1 MPTVVLRL
9 MLFVRRSLESAFCPL
24 RFRRTISFRTR
35 KSSGSLCRLAANY
48 ERIKTRAGRLSG
60 ARVTY
65 GGGKPPMAETI
76 PGRLA
81 AARARRI
88 SRMRYLVTGGAG
100 FIGSNTVDELVRRG
114 HSVVVL
120 DDLTSGKEDNLAEI
134 RNKITFIK
142 GSITDI
148 EVVRKAVH
156 EAEFVLHLAART
168 SVPKSVKD
176 PIETNRINIDGTLN
190 VLVAARDAKV
200 KRVVFAASSSA
211 YGETP
216 TLPKVEKMEPQPIS
230 PYGVT
235 KYVGELYAQT
245 FGRCYGLENVSLR
258 YFNIFGPRQDPSSP
272 YSGVLAKFC
281 TAALEETQ
289 PIIFG
294 DGEQTR
300 DFTYVENAVQ
310 ANVLA
315 FEAPNVSGRVF
326 NVGVGGRFSLNQ
338 TVALLN
344 KIAGKSLESKYEPA
358 RDGDIRDSQAD
369 ISRAREFLGYEPAV
383 AFEEGLRRT
392 FDWYRA
398 TQEKANAT
406 PTPASAPMP
415 TPPK

>member
-1 MPTVVLRL
+1 MRG
-9 MLFVRRSLESAFCPL
+9 A
-24 RFRRTISFRTR
+24 
-35 KSSGSLCRLAANY
+35 
-48 ERIKTRAGRLSG
+48 RLSG
-60 ARVTY
+60 ARVAY
-65 GGGKPPMAETI
+65 RGSHP
-76 PGRLA
+76 LA
-81 AARARRI
+81 ANLVKEDPG
-88 SRMRYLVTGGAG
+88 MRFVVTGGAG

-120 DDLTSGKEDNLAEI
+120 DDLSSGKEENLAEV
-134 RNKITFIK
+134 RNKITLIK

-148 EVVRKAVH
+148 EVVRKAMH
-156 EAEFVLHLAART
+156 EAEYVLHLAART

-200 KRVVFAASSSA
+200 KRIVFAASSSA

-281 TAALEETQ
+281 SAFLEDAQ
-289 PIIFG
+289 PVIFG

-300 DFTYVENAVQ
+300 DFTYVDNAVQ
-310 ANVLA
+310 ANLLA
-315 FEAPNVSGRVF
+315 CEAPNVSGKVF

-338 TVALLN
+338 TVALLK
-344 KIAGKSLESKYEPA
+344 KISGKNLESKYEPA

-369 ISRAREFLGYEPAV
+369 ISQAREYLGYEPSV
-383 AFEEGLRRT
+383 TFEEGLRRT

-398 TQEKANAT
+398 TQEKAKALST
-406 PTPASAPMP
+406 ESASVPAPTPAKP
-415 TPPK
+415 

>member
-1 MPTVVLRL
+1 MR
-9 MLFVRRSLESAFCPL
+9 FV
-24 RFRRTISFRTR
+24 I
-35 KSSGSLCRLAANY
+35 
-48 ERIKTRAGRLSG
+48 
-60 ARVTY
+60 
-65 GGGKPPMAETI
+65 
-76 PGRLA
+76 
-81 AARARRI
+81 
-88 SRMRYLVTGGAG
+88 TGGAG

-120 DDLTSGKEDNLAEI
+120 DDLSSGKAENLAEI
-134 RNKITFIK
+134 RNKITLIK

-148 EVVRKAVH
+148 EVVRKAMH
-156 EAEFVLHLAART
+156 EAEYVIHLAART

-200 KRVVFAASSSA
+200 KRIVFAASSSA

-235 KYVGELYAQT
+235 KYVGELYAKT

-258 YFNIFGPRQDPSSP
+258 YFNIFGPRQEPSSP

-281 TAALEETQ
+281 TAFLEDTQ
-289 PIIFG
+289 PVIFG

-300 DFTYVENAVQ
+300 DFTYVDNAVQ
-310 ANVLA
+310 ANLLA
-315 FEAPNVSGRVF
+315 CEAPNVSGKVF

-338 TVALLN
+338 TVTLLSN
-344 KIAGKSLESKYEPA
+344 ISGKKLEPKYEPA

-369 ISRAREFLGYEPAV
+369 ISQAREFLGYEPSV
-383 AFEEGLRRT
+383 AFDEGLRRT
-392 FDWYRA
+392 FEWYRV
-398 TQEKANAT
+398 TQEKARAT
-406 PTPASAPMP
+406 PTGVTTPGAPAPAKP
-415 TPPK
+415 